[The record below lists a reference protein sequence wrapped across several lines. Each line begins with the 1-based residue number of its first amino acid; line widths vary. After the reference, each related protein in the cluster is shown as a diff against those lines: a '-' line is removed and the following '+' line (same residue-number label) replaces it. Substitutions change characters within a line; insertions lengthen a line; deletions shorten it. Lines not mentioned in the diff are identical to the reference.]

1 MFQALKNSV
10 YILVLLGA
18 ICGLVY
24 PAAMTALS
32 GSLFPKQSAG
42 SLVYKNGVP
51 VGSELIAQGW
61 TKPWYFQGRPS
72 ANPGGPD
79 NARTSGASNAG
90 PTSLELV
97 ESVAERA
104 RDLRAANP
112 QASDEIPQDLVT
124 GSGSGLDPDI
134 SPEGAIW
141 QAKRIAAERDVAP
154 EVIEALVARMTETPA
169 LRILGEPRVNVLKIN
184 LELDRLY
191 PVKVKEPP
199 KAKKKAQKKKLSGK
213 RRRR

>member
-10 YILVLLGA
+10 YILVLLGVV
-18 ICGLVY
+18 CGLIY
-24 PAAMTALS
+24 PAAITAVS
-32 GSLFPKQSAG
+32 GALFPEIASG
-42 SLVYKNGVP
+42 SLVYKGSIP
-51 VGSELIAQGW
+51 VGSELIAQNW

-79 NARTSGASNAG
+79 NAMTSGASNAG

-97 ESVAERA
+97 ESVAERS

-112 QASDEIPQDLVT
+112 QEASAIPQDLVT
-124 GSGSGLDPDI
+124 ASGSGLDPDI

-154 EVIEALVARMTETPA
+154 DVIVALVKRMTEPPR

-191 PVKVKEPP
+191 PVKVKEPL
-199 KAKKKAQKKKLSGK
+199 KAKRKAPKKKATGK

>member
-10 YILVLLGA
+10 YILVLLGV

-24 PAAMTALS
+24 PAAMTAAS
-32 GSLFPKQSAG
+32 GALFPEKAAG
-42 SLVYKNGVP
+42 SLLYKGNAP
-51 VGSELIAQGW
+51 VGSALIAQNW

-79 NARTSGASNAG
+79 NAMTSGASNAG

-112 QASDEIPQDLVT
+112 QETNAIPQDLVT
-124 GSGSGLDPDI
+124 ASGSGLDPDI

-154 EVIEALVARMTETPA
+154 EVIVALVKRMTETPA

-199 KAKKKAQKKKLSGK
+199 KAKKKAPKKRATGK